1 MQFNSDLNLLREDTG
16 AKIRINDDGTKITI
30 NGTYG
35 QCEVAKSR
43 IEVYLDDEANK
54 PRPGVYPELGF
65 TILDASVV
73 ADKSIC
79 SRYSPKIH
87 FRRYDLKDNNAH
99 SKGKELFYVMFDNDD
114 SSKINLEINKTVKE
128 EFEFDCT
135 ETSSSN
141 ADVYDLLFNNLKSN
155 QNILRMKTN
164 TNNESDHRDAKELDE
179 SRYEWEPTVLTPLN
193 PFGIF
198 SQLPQCITQ
207 ITSYLSELFPVSDPG
222 MEIRVSLYLGQEL
235 FFNIPPSEPSSFTL
249 SEWCRLKRLGIK
261 GIKTSFQHD
270 VPLVDGLR
278 ILQADPEFQEKVEGF
293 GDCEKDKWSISIY
306 FNDGEDK
313 KMKLNWDYQKKTWKI
328 TKIVKLMRRVILL
341 DLVSGSYFPDIRLLV
356 KTQFRIPI
364 DQKLE
369 TLITALQNSINRSES
384 YLSFRVKD
392 FAGILNV
399 TRIEQTINKR
409 RFFNKNYRINLVPTK
424 KDFDGTRVTFANSVI
439 IKHLNWIMMNKYQ
452 TQSYENSLKNKSSQL
467 SSSPYF
473 ILSRSSSSSIQSS
486 QSPISYE
493 QSNTYNTI
501 NEQFDLISF
510 DDEPPLVNFSPI
522 SSDYSNLNIKTKTRH
537 LLDEDIPSGT
547 NLLQKS
553 LLDDSSTGFK
563 SRRHILYDDYDL
575 FSIRNSTILQN
586 DYNKNE
592 YGKEVRNNKKLKN
605 GELQNYEDVGGFVE
619 ERNWK
624 DILELTIPSSL
635 EYTRKFSRIVS

>member
-179 SRYEWEPTVLTPLN
+179 SRYEWEPSALTPLN

-409 RFFNKNYRINLVPTK
+409 RFFNKDYRINLVPTK

-439 IKHLNWIMMNKYQ
+439 IKHLNWIMMN
-452 TQSYENSLKNKSSQL
+452 N
-467 SSSPYF
+467 
-473 ILSRSSSSSIQSS
+473 
-486 QSPISYE
+486 
-493 QSNTYNTI
+493 
-501 NEQFDLISF
+501 F

-553 LLDDSSTGFK
+553 LLDDNSTGFK

-605 GELQNYEDVGGFVE
+605 GGLQNYEDVGGFVE